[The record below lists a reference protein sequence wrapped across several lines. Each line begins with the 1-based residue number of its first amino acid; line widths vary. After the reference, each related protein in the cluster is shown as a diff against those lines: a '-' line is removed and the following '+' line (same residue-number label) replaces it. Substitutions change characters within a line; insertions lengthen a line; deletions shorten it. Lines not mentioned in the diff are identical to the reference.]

1 MRISK
6 GQLKW
11 TVEQF
16 GDKVW
21 FGHEEAGERMNIRQ
35 RMLNMDA
42 RQALWPILLYSI
54 ALVD

>member
-1 MRISK
+1 MLR
-6 GQLKW
+6 QLKG

-21 FGHEEAGERMNIRQ
+21 FAHEEAGERMNIRQ
-35 RMLNMDA
+35 RTLNMDA
-42 RQALWPILLYSI
+42 RQALWPTLLYSI